1 MNTIIQDILVFSTVL
16 LAVAFIVKKY
26 FYKKKS
32 KKACGTD
39 DCGCH

>member
-26 FYKKKS
+26 FYKKKN